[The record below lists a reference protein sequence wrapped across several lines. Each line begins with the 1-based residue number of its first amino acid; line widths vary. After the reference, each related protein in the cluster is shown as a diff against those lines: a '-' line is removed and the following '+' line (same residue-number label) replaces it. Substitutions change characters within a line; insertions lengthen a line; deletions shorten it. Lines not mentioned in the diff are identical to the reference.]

1 MKNET
6 KASEPVSID
15 NEALVQIEN
24 LRTKNNTPEHVHI
37 GVCTKMNWKSGK
49 AVTEKEYQAAIEAFL
64 KSPINGG
71 K

>member
-15 NEALVQIEN
+15 NEELVSVEN
-24 LRTKNNTPEHVHI
+24 LRTKNNTPEYVHT
-37 GVCTKMNWKSGK
+37 GVCAKMNWKSGK

-64 KSPINGG
+64 KSPIDGG

>member
-6 KASEPVSID
+6 KAAEPVSID
-15 NEALVQIEN
+15 NEEMIQIED
-24 LRTKNNTPEHVHI
+24 LKTKNNTPEHVYS
-37 GVCTKMNWKSGK
+37 GVCAKMNWKSGK